1 MWCARSVV
9 QKTWVAGQIQAWS
22 MSGVVVHQN
31 QWSGLGNAV
40 AEPQLESLHTMEAG
54 QRGLQEQWAW
64 SWGALWWAPKG
75 GHHDKAP
82 NALTVA
88 RVQPI
93 RTMN

>member
-1 MWCARSVV
+1 
-9 QKTWVAGQIQAWS
+9 
-22 MSGVVVHQN
+22 MSGVGGHPN
-31 QWSGLGNAV
+31 QWSGPENAV
-40 AEPQLESLHTMEAG
+40 AHPQLESLEMKAG

-64 SWGALWWAPKG
+64 SWGALWWAPPMG